1 MGVSKAGGTNQ
12 ERQGGDDGRVEETV
26 TAMWGEWKEEL
37 ERYDDEQRLIPE
49 PIDVA
54 KLERQAYERDF
65 REWEREQ
72 DDSD

>member
-1 MGVSKAGGTNQ
+1 
-12 ERQGGDDGRVEETV
+12 
-26 TAMWGEWKEEL
+26 MWGEWKDEL

-65 REWEREQ
+65 AEWEREQ
-72 DDSD
+72 DELQSD

>member
-1 MGVSKAGGTNQ
+1 MT
-12 ERQGGDDGRVEETV
+12 TV
-26 TAMWGEWKEEL
+26 WGEWKDEL
-37 ERYDDEQRLIPE
+37 ERFEDEQRHIPE

-65 REWEREQ
+65 REWERKQ

>member
-1 MGVSKAGGTNQ
+1 MCGK
-12 ERQGGDDGRVEETV
+12 
-26 TAMWGEWKEEL
+26 WKDEL

-65 REWEREQ
+65 AEWEREQ
-72 DDSD
+72 EGEEEDGN

>member
-1 MGVSKAGGTNQ
+1 MRWRNSGAATWK
-12 ERQGGDDGRVEETV
+12 DGN
-26 TAMWGEWKEEL
+26 MWGKWKDEL

-65 REWEREQ
+65 AEWEREQ
-72 DDSD
+72 DELQSD